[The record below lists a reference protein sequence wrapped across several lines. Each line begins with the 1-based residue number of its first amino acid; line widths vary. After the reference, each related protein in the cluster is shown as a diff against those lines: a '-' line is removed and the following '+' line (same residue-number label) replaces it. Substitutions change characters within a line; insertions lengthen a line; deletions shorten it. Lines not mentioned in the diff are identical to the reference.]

1 MCACMCVCVHLCFC
15 ACVFAMCMH
24 TCIRKR
30 VHKCVRKCV
39 SVWVGA
45 CGHVCVRYVSVCVFV
60 CQNTSMIPFHRNTKP
75 NLEVAVLEQMRFH
88 IFVVPG
94 TCFTKYTIDCTTCRT
109 TFGNYATRCKNRVK
123 AMLGKVLWTMK
134 FTPTSPKES
143 KKPEMLTN

>member
-1 MCACMCVCVHLCFC
+1 MRVLAYVWSFVCACMCVCVQLCFC

-60 CQNTSMIPFHRNTKP
+60 CQNTSMVPFHRNTKP
-75 NLEVAVLEQMRFH
+75 NLEVAVGQCWSRCGFIYLLCQAPASLNIPLIVLLVAPLLE
-88 IFVVPG
+88 I
-94 TCFTKYTIDCTTCRT
+94 
-109 TFGNYATRCKNRVK
+109 
-123 AMLGKVLWTMK
+123 MLPVAKTG
-134 FTPTSPKES
+134 
-143 KKPEMLTN
+143 